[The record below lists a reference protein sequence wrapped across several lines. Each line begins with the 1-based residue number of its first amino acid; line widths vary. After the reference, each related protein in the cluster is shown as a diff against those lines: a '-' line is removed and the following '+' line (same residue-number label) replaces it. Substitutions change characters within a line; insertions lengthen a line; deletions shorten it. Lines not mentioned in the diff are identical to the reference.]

1 MHNHPLC
8 GHFVEPSLLTLYS
21 GESLAGPG
29 CLCWKSNW
37 TEFDHKGSTGGQ
49 WETISGSFSIPFGSY
64 FFVECHTHTNKH
76 CHCYWC
82 HGLILSLDN
91 WKEHTIPLHVICLLW
106 RLFLQML
113 IFARNLQQ
121 VSASGHEACPSNARV
136 QHPCKKLWKDNSLLI
151 FFYPTCFQPLPL
163 FSKRSHGSGG
173 PVFASPGWRMFF
185 LVFLSNKME
194 NQLTFE
200 SLPV

>member
-1 MHNHPLC
+1 MFSDVLSWVATFLHNQPIC
-8 GHFVEPSLLTLYS
+8 GHFVKLSLFS
-21 GESLAGPG
+21 GESLAGPA
-29 CLCWKSNW
+29 CFCWKSNW
-37 TEFDHKGSTGGQ
+37 TKIDHLGSTGGH

-106 RLFLQML
+106 RLCLQML

-136 QHPCKKLWKDNSLLI
+136 QHPCKKWWNSLLI
-151 FFYPTCFQPLPL
+151 FLSNL
-163 FSKRSHGSGG
+163 FS
-173 PVFASPGWRMFF
+173 ASSTFLEEVAWQWRASVCF
-185 LVFLSNKME
+185 
-194 NQLTFE
+194 TW
-200 SLPV
+200 